1 MKVDPIYGSEKGS
14 GAKRRRRVAP
24 HNGVSFGEILGDA
37 AANERESELETL
49 FNEIDEAGD
58 NLRDSP
64 NVGHFRAY
72 RERVGRFIK
81 LFLAQAYD
89 VKLTS
94 EMTLAGRQ
102 RYLVLVKKIDDRLEN
117 LYQLFVQELLD
128 IEELLKGVE
137 EIRGMLLDLYR

>member
-14 GAKRRRRVAP
+14 GAKRRRRVGP
-24 HNGVSFGEILGDA
+24 PIGPSFDQVLGS
-37 AANERESELETL
+37 AANERETELETL

-58 NLRDSP
+58 KLKDNP
-64 NVGHFRAY
+64 NVGHFHAY
-72 RERVGRFIK
+72 RERVARFIR
-81 LFLAQAYD
+81 LFLSQAYD

-102 RYLVLVKKIDDRLEN
+102 RHLVLVKKIDEKLET

-128 IEELLKGVE
+128 IEELLKGIE
-137 EIRGMLLDLYR
+137 EVRGMLLDLYR